1 MQAIERAASEHLGRP
16 WTGRSFTNLDDLA
29 THSSG
34 IFHGGPFSV
43 FAKLA
48 TDSQG
53 VERFRLELAGLALLH
68 VEARVMTPTP
78 IGAGIVTLG
87 HRSMLLLEAL
97 SERRPETRTGDDWRS
112 IGFTLAQVHQ
122 VHSDRFGLD
131 QFNGFYGPLPQD
143 NSPVASNRWA
153 DFFIERRVIP
163 MLRSAID
170 VGCLSRELV
179 HGVEQVVRRLPSLCG
194 PEPRPTLLHGD
205 AQQHNFVSTDSGAAI
220 IDPAPYFGNPEM
232 DLAQVDVYNAVPV
245 DVFDAYREILPIEP
259 GFEDRRELWRLFCY
273 LAAISV
279 DTTTSFGRRMFESLS
294 AAVHRFR

>member
-1 MQAIERAASEHLGRP
+1 
-16 WTGRSFTNLDDLA
+16 
-29 THSSG
+29 
-34 IFHGGPFSV
+34 
-43 FAKLA
+43 
-48 TDSQG
+48 
-53 VERFRLELAGLALLH
+53 
-68 VEARVMTPTP
+68 
-78 IGAGIVTLG
+78 
-87 HRSMLLLEAL
+87 
-97 SERRPETRTGDDWRS
+97 
-112 IGFTLAQVHQ
+112 
-122 VHSDRFGLD
+122 
-131 QFNGFYGPLPQD
+131 
-143 NSPVASNRWA
+143 
-153 DFFIERRVIP
+153 

>member
-122 VHSDRFGLD
+122 AQRSLRTRPVQRVLWAASSGQLSRRVQSLGRFLYRASGHPHAAIGDRCGL
-131 QFNGFYGPLPQD
+131 
-143 NSPVASNRWA
+143 PVAGTCTRCGA
-153 DFFIERRVIP
+153 G
-163 MLRSAID
+163 RSP
-170 VGCLSRELV
+170 
-179 HGVEQVVRRLPSLCG
+179 PSLIVRAG
-194 PEPRPTLLHGD
+194 ASAD
-205 AQQHNFVSTDSGAAI
+205 AAPWRCATAQLCQH
-220 IDPAPYFGNPEM
+220 
-232 DLAQVDVYNAVPV
+232 
-245 DVFDAYREILPIEP
+245 
-259 GFEDRRELWRLFCY
+259 
-273 LAAISV
+273 
-279 DTTTSFGRRMFESLS
+279 
-294 AAVHRFR
+294 